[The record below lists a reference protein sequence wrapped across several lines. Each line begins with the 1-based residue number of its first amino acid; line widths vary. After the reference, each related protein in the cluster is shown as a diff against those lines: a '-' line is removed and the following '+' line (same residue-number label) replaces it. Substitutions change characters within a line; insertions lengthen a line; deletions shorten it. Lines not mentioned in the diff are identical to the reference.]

1 MLSKNVLLE
10 RRKIA
15 EGNVSGASL
24 SECTDFI
31 FVFLLKR
38 IVILVKVDVVTNVD
52 EHSIKETDTGTIR
65 LAPHVSSTL
74 GRWR

>member
-65 LAPHVSSTL
+65 LAPRILNTR
-74 GRWR
+74 GWR